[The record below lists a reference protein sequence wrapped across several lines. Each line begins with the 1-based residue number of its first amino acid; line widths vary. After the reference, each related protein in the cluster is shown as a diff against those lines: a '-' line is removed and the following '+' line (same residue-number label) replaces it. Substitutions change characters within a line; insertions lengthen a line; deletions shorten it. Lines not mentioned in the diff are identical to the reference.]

1 MGEKEKDSR
10 LRPGPGACGVG
21 LKGLGERGSIESGS
35 SVGLGVEAQGGNYGG
50 EGVNLGVKSVTS
62 LGHGVGAQSVDMG
75 SFYEKETRI
84 VLSSSGPEFMKMVD
98 MEGVEL
104 DVGDALV
111 CVDTIDGPSGVQMV
125 KKIDPK
131 EKSTMLRS
139 FQGLDVLDILCG
151 VSSVISR
158 DQLARFVIILW
169 CLWWNRN
176 AALHGGF
183 GRDAYLFIV
192 GLWIFWLN
200 FRGLRLNLDVAIHC
214 GSGFIGV
221 GVAIRDSAKDI
232 VAVVSKLLPSFF
244 SAELGEFLILREG
257 LVLAKSLNLS
267 ISVAEDDAS
276 NIASTVN
283 SSSPFCSDASFI
295 ISDIKALC
303 KEVGS

>member
-1 MGEKEKDSR
+1 MRAPLWDQLRVKVQKQEEHEMSVKGSYGIIKSSLVGIGDGLKIKEGSATITAIRGIPVPTQEMVMGEKEKDSR

-131 EKSTMLRS
+131 EKSTSKWKR
-139 FQGLDVLDILCG
+139 
-151 VSSVISR
+151 
-158 DQLARFVIILW
+158 
-169 CLWWNRN
+169 
-176 AALHGGF
+176 AAQ
-183 GRDAYLFIV
+183 A
-192 GLWIFWLN
+192 
-200 FRGLRLNLDVAIHC
+200 
-214 GSGFIGV
+214 
-221 GVAIRDSAKDI
+221 
-232 VAVVSKLLPSFF
+232 
-244 SAELGEFLILREG
+244 
-257 LVLAKSLNLS
+257 
-267 ISVAEDDAS
+267 
-276 NIASTVN
+276 
-283 SSSPFCSDASFI
+283 
-295 ISDIKALC
+295 
-303 KEVGS
+303 